1 MKKRIIAVL
10 LSSMLAASMPAA
22 VYADFDTEDFG
33 SEMTLDTET
42 DEEVEENAETDETTD
57 LVAEEMRIL

>member
-22 VYADFDTEDFG
+22 VYADFDTDARIYANTGMEKPYFIAKVE
-33 SEMTLDTET
+33 SIELPWVL
-42 DEEVEENAETDETTD
+42 EEQPFD
-57 LVAEEMRIL
+57 